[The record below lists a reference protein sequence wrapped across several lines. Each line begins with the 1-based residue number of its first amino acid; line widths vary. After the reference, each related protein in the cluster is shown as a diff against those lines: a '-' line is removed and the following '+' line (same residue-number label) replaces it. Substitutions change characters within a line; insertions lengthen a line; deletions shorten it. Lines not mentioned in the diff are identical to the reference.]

1 MAALGRTACRD
12 SLDFTAAAGAL
23 STAIAHPRQSPPIL
37 IDLALLSLV
46 VVCFALAMAY
56 ANLCDRLLARPAD
69 EDGGP

>member
-1 MAALGRTACRD
+1 MAALGHMHVGIRSTLR
-12 SLDFTAAAGAL
+12 LLPGAL
-23 STAIAHPRQSPPIL
+23 STAIAQPRQSPPIL

>member
-1 MAALGRTACRD
+1 MSGIRLTLR
-12 SLDFTAAAGAL
+12 LLPGAL
-23 STAIAHPRQSPPIL
+23 STAIAQPRQSPPIL

-46 VVCFALAMAY
+46 VVCFALAVAY